1 MPVSIKDVAARCGV
15 STATV
20 SHVLNRTRRISPATQ
35 KKVLAAVEEL
45 GYSINRAARNLAMGR
60 RSSLLGVLISDIRN
74 PFFPEVVSA
83 FQERALL
90 GQLEALVLNTDY
102 DPARMAECVRR
113 LLGLQIAGA
122 CILTSQTDPAGVAAL
137 IGAKVPAVY
146 LDVAEVGPHVS
157 NIAIDYEQGITEGL
171 DHLRGLGH
179 KRIAYIGGPVHL
191 VSSQRRKRSF
201 IEIAARRNL
210 TPVAA
215 VDTDFSVKGGYDAA
229 RYVLETHRPSALLAG
244 NDLLAIGALHAA
256 YDLGLEVPRD
266 ISLVG
271 FDDIEFAKHTR
282 PPLTTVALPR
292 AEIGRLAF
300 DALDRMMKSSDD
312 PAGVELRIRTQ
323 LIVRQSTTAPLARKE
338 S

>member
-60 RSSLLGVLISDIRN
+60 RSCLLGVLISDIRN

-83 FQERALL
+83 FRERALL

-102 DPARMAECVRR
+102 DPARMADCVRR

-122 CILTSQTDPAGVAAL
+122 CILTSQTDPSGVTAL

-146 LDVAEVGPHVS
+146 LDVAEAGPYIS
-157 NIAIDYEQGITEGL
+157 NISVDCEEGITEGL

-179 KRIAYIGGPVHL
+179 KRIGYIGGPVHL
-191 VSSQRRKRSF
+191 VSAQRRKRSF
-201 IEIAARRNL
+201 IDIAARRNL
-210 TPVAA
+210 NPVAA
-215 VDTDFSVKGGYDAA
+215 VDTDFSVKGGYNVA

-266 ISLVG
+266 LSLAG
-271 FDDIEFAKHTR
+271 FDEIEFAKHTR
-282 PPLTTVALPR
+282 PSLTSVALPR

-300 DALDRMMKSSDD
+300 DELDHMMKSSGD
-312 PAGVELRIRTQ
+312 PSGVQLRIRTQ
-323 LIVRQSTTAPLARKE
+323 LIVRQSTAAPSPRKE